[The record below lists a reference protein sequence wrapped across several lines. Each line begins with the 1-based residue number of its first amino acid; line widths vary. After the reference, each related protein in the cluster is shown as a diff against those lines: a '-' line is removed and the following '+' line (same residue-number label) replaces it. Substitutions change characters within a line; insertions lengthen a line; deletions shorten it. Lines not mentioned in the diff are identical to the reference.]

1 MAHPHDGAEGTAGSR
16 PNGRRSTSHST
27 TPSAA
32 VLTPPT
38 GLPAVEPTA
47 PPQIPAQRG
56 PTGPGVPPRPVDDA
70 GVRLC
75 ACGHPE
81 EMHEHYRPGTDCGA
95 CGSRSCGSFRLDG
108 FDDRPSNPLRRLLRR
123 RHG

>member
-1 MAHPHDGAEGTAGSR
+1 MAHSNDGADSAAGTR

-47 PPQIPAQRG
+47 PPRIPAQRI
-56 PTGPGVPPRPVDDA
+56 PAPAGPGTPSRPVQA

-81 EMHEHYRPGTDCGA
+81 EMHEHYRSGTDCGA
-95 CGSRSCGSFRLDG
+95 CGARACGSFRLDG
-108 FDDRPSNPLRRLLRR
+108 DDRPVNPIRRLLRR
-123 RHG
+123 RRG

>member
-1 MAHPHDGAEGTAGSR
+1 MAHPHDDATGPG
-16 PNGRRSTSHST
+16 PHGRRPASHPS

-38 GLPAVEPTA
+38 GLPAVEPTPTTA
-47 PPQIPAQRG
+47 PAIPQQRTPAE
-56 PTGPGVPPRPVDDA
+56 PVTPLPPAVP

-81 EMHEHYRPGTDCGA
+81 DMHDHYRAGTDCGA
-95 CGSRSCGSFRLDG
+95 CGARACGSFRPADA
-108 FDDRPSNPLRRLLRR
+108 DRPRRNPLARLLRR
-123 RHG
+123 H

>member
-1 MAHPHDGAEGTAGSR
+1 MAHTHDRAAAPG
-16 PNGRRSTSHST
+16 PDGRRARSHPS

-47 PPQIPAQRG
+47 APHIPQQRTPVEPTPPPAA
-56 PTGPGVPPRPVDDA
+56 TGQ
-70 GVRLC
+70 RLC

-81 EMHEHYRPGTDCGA
+81 EMHEHYRPGTDCGSCGARA
-95 CGSRSCGSFRLDG
+95 CGAFRPEG
-108 FDDRPSNPLRRLLRR
+108 AERPRNPLARLLRR
-123 RHG
+123 RR